1 MAIIVIIIIV
11 IVIIVIITITITIAI
26 TITIIHVAMIAPLPP
41 PSRPEEEPHE
51 RAGRA
56 DPVGPVGTSLH
67 GGQQR
72 PARLGPI
79 RRGGGGGDGGRRR
92 RAGIGREVRSGHSWG
107 DAERCAKERREGVKE
122 EEEGPRPIDR
132 RIRWRRKGG
141 REGVPCVKM
150 KWGLGSSGEGRGTR
164 TYCDLALLP

>member
-1 MAIIVIIIIV
+1 MALS
-11 IVIIVIITITITIAI
+11 A
-26 TITIIHVAMIAPLPP
+26 
-41 PSRPEEEPHE
+41 EEEE
-51 RAGRA
+51 EEEAEMEA
-56 DPVGPVGTSLH
+56 D
-67 GGQQR
+67 
-72 PARLGPI
+72 
-79 RRGGGGGDGGRRR
+79 GGGPGSAARSAPAILG
-92 RAGIGREVRSGHSWG
+92 ETQKVR
-107 DAERCAKERREGVKE
+107 KERREGVKE